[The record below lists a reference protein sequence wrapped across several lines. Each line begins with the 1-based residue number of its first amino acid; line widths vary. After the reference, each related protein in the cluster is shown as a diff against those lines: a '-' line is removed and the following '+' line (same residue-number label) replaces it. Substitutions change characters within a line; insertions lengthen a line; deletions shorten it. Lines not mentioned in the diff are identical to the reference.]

1 MTYDEMKK
9 MLDSMKHKKSLL
21 RSVKRQI
28 EETREQIDCLRAQDY
43 SGSPVQGGVK
53 EPAAERFVEHMERL
67 EHRYE
72 SLMAEVFAAEDYIA
86 EHMSELTEIEQAIII
101 ERYMHGKSWRRIQQ
115 EHHYEERQP
124 YRIVE
129 RAIRKMTDEINQKFE
144 R

>member
-67 EHRYE
+67 EYRYE

-101 ERYMHGKSWRRIQQ
+101 ERYIHGKSWRRI
-115 EHHYEERQP
+115 ERELN
-124 YRIVE
+124 YSE
-129 RAIRKMTDEINQKFE
+129 RRVFDYHKSAVVKLSKRLQ
-144 R
+144 

>member
-1 MTYDEMKK
+1 MTYGEMKK

-101 ERYMHGKSWRRIQQ
+101 ERYMHGKSWRRI
-115 EHHYEERQP
+115 EREVN
-124 YRIVE
+124 YSE
-129 RAIRKMTDEINQKFE
+129 RRVFDYHKSAVVKLSKRLQ
-144 R
+144 

>member
-53 EPAAERFVEHMERL
+53 EPAAERFIEHMERL

-101 ERYMHGKSWRRIQQ
+101 ERYIHGKSWRRI
-115 EHHYEERQP
+115 ERELN
-124 YRIVE
+124 YSE
-129 RAIRKMTDEINQKFE
+129 RRVFDYHKSAVVKLSKRLQ
-144 R
+144 

>member
-9 MLDSMKHKKSLL
+9 MLDGMKHKKSLL

-53 EPAAERFVEHMERL
+53 EPAAERFIEHMDCL
-67 EHRYE
+67 EQRYE

-86 EHMSELTEIEQAIII
+86 KCLPVLSDIEQAIII
-101 ERYMHGKSWRRIQQ
+101 ERYMHGKSWRRI
-115 EHHYEERQP
+115 EREVN
-124 YRIVE
+124 YSE
-129 RAIRKMTDEINQKFE
+129 RRVFDYHKSAVVKLSKRLQ
-144 R
+144 

>member
-28 EETREQIDCLRAQDY
+28 EETREQIDCLCAQDY

-101 ERYMHGKSWRRIQQ
+101 ERYMHGKSWRRI
-115 EHHYEERQP
+115 EREVN
-124 YRIVE
+124 YSE
-129 RAIRKMTDEINQKFE
+129 RRVFDYHKSAVVKLSKRLQ
-144 R
+144 

>member
-101 ERYMHGKSWRRIQQ
+101 ERYIHGKSWRRI
-115 EHHYEERQP
+115 ERELN
-124 YRIVE
+124 YSE
-129 RAIRKMTDEINQKFE
+129 RRVFDYHKSAVVKLSKRLQ
-144 R
+144 